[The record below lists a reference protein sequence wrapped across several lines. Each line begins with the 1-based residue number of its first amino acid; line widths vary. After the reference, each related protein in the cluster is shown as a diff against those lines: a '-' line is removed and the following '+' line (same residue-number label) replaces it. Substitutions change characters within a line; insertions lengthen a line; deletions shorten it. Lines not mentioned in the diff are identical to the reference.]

1 MKNNLKHTI
10 ETRDTDGNP
19 LKIEIRLNDECKN
32 GHQDFAITATGWE
45 KGKKRTD
52 RTMIYAGCCHDVI
65 LQARPDLKLFVDLHL
80 SDADG
85 VPMYA
90 VENGFYH
97 LKNGFSKTPTDSP
110 NFAKEFTEYY
120 RMTAEQFDT
129 IKTAQ
134 NQLQYALML
143 QNLGILAHWKEQA
156 NEAIKQLESWTGETF
171 LNDSTKSQYH
181 APTPEELKEN
191 KEKEKNGYY
200 SQAAIEEREKNAVK
214 DAHSKLAQ
222 DLKEAIAKEVRE
234 FEVKEAVLNAGGV
247 KALNNC
253 IFYTHSNELA
263 FNWKNFNKQ
272 LSTEEIETIKST
284 IKLPTGV
291 TIKAV

>member
-19 LKIEIRLNDECKN
+19 LVIKIRLNDECKN

-45 KGKKRTD
+45 KGKKRND
-52 RTMIYAGCCHDVI
+52 RTMIYCGCCHDEI
-65 LQARPDLKLFVDLHL
+65 LKARPDLKLFVDLHL

-143 QNLGILAHWKEQA
+143 QNLGILAQWKEQA
-156 NEAIKQLESWTGETF
+156 NEAIKQLESMTGETF

-247 KALNNC
+247 KALKSC

-263 FNWKNFNKQ
+263 FNWSTDK
-272 LSTEEIETIKST
+272 LTTEEIESIKST
-284 IKLPTGV
+284 IKLPTDV